1 MTNVRL
7 EHSSSGAPAPRTG
20 GGVRVALGALALAA
34 LVATAPAALRA
45 QGSTRLGIYGGVFTP
60 LGSDLD
66 LGAVGGQVKRQNSL
80 AVGARLTFWGPG
92 ILGVEAVGGYSPAKT
107 KVAGGT
113 VNSSRNLNLFVGGL
127 KLLVGISPAM
137 SPIGF
142 QFSAGPA
149 VIRRGHDV
157 TSQDNSETK
166 FGGVFGAGVRFP
178 IGSAVSLTVDGED
191 YIYKSTIGTN
201 EETRN
206 DLILSAGLSFGF

>member
-1 MTNVRL
+1 MQYGRRL
-7 EHSSSGAPAPRTG
+7 SPGRTT
-20 GGVRVALGALALAA
+20 RLALAA
-34 LVATAPAALRA
+34 GIAAGLLALAPAGASA

-66 LGAVGGQVKRQNSL
+66 LGAVGGQVKRNNSL

-113 VNSSRNLNLFVGGL
+113 INSSRNLNIFVTGL

-142 QFSAGPA
+142 HFSGGPA
-149 VIRRGHDV
+149 LIRRGHDV

-166 FGGVFGAGVRFP
+166 FGGVFGAGVRIP
-178 IGSAVSLTVDGED
+178 IGSAVALAVDGED